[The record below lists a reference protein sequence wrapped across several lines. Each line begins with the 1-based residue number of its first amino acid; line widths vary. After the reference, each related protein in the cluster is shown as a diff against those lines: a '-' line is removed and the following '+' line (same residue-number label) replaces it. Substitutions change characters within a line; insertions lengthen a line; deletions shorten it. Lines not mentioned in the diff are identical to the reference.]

1 MKPKTNHTSSP
12 IAGVAEAFAK
22 IAEAAGRQPADV
34 ELVDGG
40 TMEERMKAEGWWDL
54 AGTDLRASM
63 RRNGRVI
70 LHVDRK
76 TGCILG
82 FHFEKTA
89 RTH

>member
-1 MKPKTNHTSSP
+1 MKLKTNRTSSA
-12 IAGVAEAFAK
+12 ITGVAEAFAK
-22 IAEAAGRQPADV
+22 IAEAAGRQTADV

-54 AGTDLRASM
+54 AGADLQASM
-63 RRNGRVI
+63 KRNGRVI

-76 TGCILG
+76 ARAILG
-82 FHFEKTA
+82 FHFDEVA